1 MPQSALYKQS
11 NNELKIEAVRLSE
24 TSIPIYLSTRHR
36 VPEDLNL
43 HRRCCEN
50 LKYRMVKF
58 STSSTRHDFLTEF
71 VGMFEVRIR
80 L

>member
-1 MPQSALYKQS
+1 MPRSVVYRQS
-11 NNELKIEAVRLSE
+11 NNRLKIEAVRPFE
-24 TSIPIYLSTRHR
+24 MSIAIYLSTRHR

-50 LKYRMVKF
+50 LKSLMVKF
-58 STSSTRHDFLTEF
+58 NTSSTRHAFLTEF
-71 VGMFEVRIR
+71 VDMFEVRIQ